1 MNIGEK
7 IKKLRTAKMMT
18 QVELAGSAITRNMLS
33 QIENGVARPSL
44 ETVQYIASRL
54 NVSPG
59 YLLSEGSDEQVFLK
73 YREIVNIKRAYMAE
87 DYRICRDMCLHT
99 ESDGDD
105 EIHLILAECA
115 LEIAIEEFDAGNLRN
130 ACEYFDEAIEN
141 CASTIYRTEALLA
154 KAGLYFRYMR
164 MISATLDSNVVDGDR
179 INLYPALTDDA
190 SRYLFAASYIDRAL
204 RENEPIPDY
213 RKLFI
218 NEESA
223 YYLILEAQ
231 ERMREGS
238 YASAFR
244 NLHGVLT
251 DDEQRISE
259 PILYFLLC
267 DLEIC
272 CRELGDYKSAY
283 EYSNSKIS
291 LLQKMLT

>member
-1 MNIGEK
+1 MKIGEK

-18 QVELAGSAITRNMLS
+18 QAELAGTAITRNMLS

-44 ETVQYIASRL
+44 ETVQYIAARL
-54 NVSPG
+54 NVSAG
-59 YLLSEGSDEQVFLK
+59 YLLAEGNEEQVFLK

-105 EIHLILAECA
+105 EIHMILAECT

-130 ACEYFDEAIEN
+130 ACTYFDEAIEH
-141 CASTIYRTEALLA
+141 CASTIYRTETLVA

-164 MISATLDSNVVDGDR
+164 MISATLDSNVVDAEE
-179 INLYPALTDDA
+179 INVYPGLTDDV
-190 SRYLFAASYIDRAL
+190 SRYLFLATQIDRAL
-204 RENEPIPDY
+204 CENEPLPNF
-213 RKLFI
+213 RKLSL
-218 NEESA
+218 NSA
-223 YYLILEAQ
+223 GAYSLTLEAQ
-231 ERMREGS
+231 EWVREGN
-238 YASAFR
+238 YAAAFQ
-244 NLHGVLT
+244 NLHGLLT
-251 DDEQRISE
+251 DGQQIPE
-259 PILYFLLC
+259 PMLYFVFC

-272 CRELGDYKSAY
+272 CRELGDYKRAY